1 MIERVSRMMPEW
13 MLLILIGKAF
23 GTLLFIL

>member
-1 MIERVSRMMPEW
+1 MIERLIRVVPEW

-23 GTLLFIL
+23 GTLLFIP